1 MSEQLPLFSNPVKE
15 AEPLLAVPMT
25 PAGPKAARL
34 TGNAPLK
41 AAIVAWREYMEYELA
56 ANDKFSMHT
65 IKAFSGDLNLFAQ
78 FTGAGKNISQLTTRE
93 LESWLQWQRTSQK
106 CSPKTYARRVT
117 SLKSFF
123 RWLMQSQVVG
133 KDPAAPL
140 IQQSVLSP
148 LPEYLTDEDVQKALE
163 AAQRLR
169 RAEPQSGQKPDLRPY
184 VLFTLL
190 LQTGIK
196 KSECLTLIPN
206 HVDLTNPDEP
216 VLWIRYSDTKH
227 RYKERKLKLDPA
239 WVPAYREYL
248 AQYEPRDKVFPWS
261 PRRLEYLLE
270 DITNAGD
277 LTKHISFEMCRWT
290 CAVRDARAGMDENLI
305 RQKLGLSKIQ
315 WREIGMKL
323 KRLVEGEG

>member
-1 MSEQLPLFSNPVKE
+1 MSEQLPLFSNPTKE
-15 AEPLLAVPMT
+15 GEPAPPHPLTA
-25 PAGPKAARL
+25 AGETTARL
-34 TGNAPLK
+34 TGTAPLK
-41 AAIVAWREYMEYELA
+41 AAIVAWREYMETESLN
-56 ANDKFSMHT
+56 NDKFSLHT

-78 FTGAGKNISQLTTRE
+78 FTGAGKNVGQLTTRE
-93 LESWLQWQRTSQK
+93 LESWLQWQRTAKK

-123 RWLMQSQVVG
+123 RWLAQSQVVG

-140 IQQSVLSP
+140 IQHSVLSP
-148 LPEYLTDEDVQKALE
+148 LPEYLTDEEVEKALQ
-163 AAQRLR
+163 AAQALR
-169 RAEPQSGQKPDLRPY
+169 QAEKPDLRPH

-196 KSECLTLIPN
+196 KNECLNLQPN
-206 HVDLTNPDEP
+206 HVDVGNPDEP
-216 VLWIRYSDTKH
+216 VLWIRYSDTKY
-227 RYKERKLKLDPA
+227 RYKERKLKLDSA
-239 WVPAYREYL
+239 WIPAYREYL
-248 AQYEPRDKVFPWS
+248 AQYEPRDRVFPWS

-270 DITNAGD
+270 DITKAGD

-290 CAVRDARAGMDENLI
+290 CAVRDARAGVDENLI

-323 KRLVEGEG
+323 KRLVEGER

>member
-1 MSEQLPLFSNPVKE
+1 MIEQLPLFSNPVKE
-15 AEPLLAVPMT
+15 AEPLSAMSL
-25 PAGPKAARL
+25 GPLTSTVARL

-41 AAIVAWREYMEYELA
+41 AAIVAWREYMETESF
-56 ANDKFSMHT
+56 NNGKFSTHT

-78 FTGAGKNISQLTTRE
+78 FTGAGKNVGQLTTRE
-93 LESWLQWQRTSQK
+93 LESWLQWQRTAKK

-123 RWLMQSQVVG
+123 RWLTQSQVVG

-148 LPEYLTDEDVQKALE
+148 LPEYLTDDEVEKALQ
-163 AAQRLR
+163 AAQALRL
-169 RAEPQSGQKPDLRPY
+169 AEKPDVRPHI
-184 VLFTLL
+184 LLTLL

-216 VLWIRYSDTKH
+216 VLWIRYADTKH
-227 RYKERKLKLDPA
+227 RFKERKLKLDQA
-239 WVPAYREYL
+239 WIPAYREYL
-248 AQYEPRDKVFPWS
+248 AQYEPRDKLFPWS

-270 DITNAGD
+270 DITKAGD

-290 CAVRDARAGMDENLI
+290 CAVRDARAGVDENAI